1 MEIRFHS
8 RGGEGAVSACEM
20 LVAAFAREGKYASGF
35 PMFGFERRGAPV
47 TAFLRYSDKPI
58 REKTMIYTPDC
69 LIVSDRYQVDSPM
82 SFAGLKPNGILVA
95 NSRQP
100 LEEKPNNNV
109 KIVGTV
115 NASEIVLTEIGV
127 LAVNSCLMG
136 SFAAI
141 TGWLQLESILWAL
154 EKRFKGE
161 LLKKNIRAVERGFSE
176 VKIVEY

>member
-20 LVAAFAREGKYASGF
+20 LVGAFTKEGKYASGF

-47 TAFLRYSDKPI
+47 TAFLRYSDQPI
-58 REKTMIYTPDC
+58 REKTMIYNPDC
-69 LIVSDRYQVDSPM
+69 LIISDRYQVDSPM
-82 SFAGLKPNGILVA
+82 SYAGFRSRGILVA

-100 LEEKPNNNV
+100 LEKKPNDNV

-115 NASEIVLTEIGV
+115 DATEIALTEIGV

-136 SFAAI
+136 SFAAV

-154 EKRFKGE
+154 EKRFEGD
-161 LLKKNIRAVERGFSE
+161 LLRKNIRSVERGFSE
-176 VKIVEY
+176 VKIFEY